1 MPYVYEGKKEGGGG
15 ESQQLRPIWVGKQE
29 RSTVTTFYEGGKEMA
44 VSASIPCIGGKGEGY
59 SNHAF

>member
-1 MPYVYEGKKEGGGG
+1 MPYVGGKKEGGG

-44 VSASIPCIGGKGEGY
+44 VSASTPYIGGKGKSY